1 MKHGKQYKAVKEK
14 IDSRTA
20 YAIDEAVKMVKGNSF
35 TKFDETV
42 EFVVRLGVDPKKA
55 DQMIRGTVSLPHGT
69 GKQVRVLVLT
79 KGEKVAEA
87 TEAGADHVGLE
98 DYIEKLKEGWLEC
111 DVVVASPDVMAEVGK
126 IGKLL
131 GPKGMMPNP
140 KSGTVTPDVGKA
152 VADIKKGK
160 IAFRVDRTGNIAVP
174 IGKVSFDDTKLR
186 ENALSFVDTIM
197 RLKPT
202 SSKGLYLRNAAISS
216 TMGVGIKLDTQE
228 LLTALRQ

>member
-1 MKHGKQYKAVKEK
+1 MKHGKQYKAAKEK
-14 IDSRTA
+14 VDSRTA
-20 YAIDEAVKMVKGNSF
+20 YAIDEAVKMVKNNSF

-69 GKQVRVLVLT
+69 GKKVRVLVLT
-79 KGEKVAEA
+79 KGEKVIEA

-174 IGKVSFDDTKLR
+174 IGKVSFDEAKLR

-202 SSKGLYLRNAAISS
+202 SSKGLYLKNAAISS
-216 TMGVGIKLDTQE
+216 SMGAGIKLDTQE

>member
-1 MKHGKQYKAVKEK
+1 MKHGKQYRAVREK

-20 YAIDEAVKMVKGNSF
+20 YAIDEAVKLVKSNSY

-79 KGEKVAEA
+79 KGEKVKEA
-87 TEAGADHVGLE
+87 TDAGADHVGLE

-174 IGKVSFDDTKLR
+174 IGKVSFDEVKLR

-202 SSKGLYLRNAAISS
+202 SSKGLYLKNAAITS
-216 TMGVGIKLDTQE
+216 TMGAGVKLDTQE